1 MKLISTL
8 FTKKA
13 TLVALFMVLVTFTN
27 AGTVSSAAYFRV
39 FWNKFE
45 VVATNDNKVVLTWN
59 VTEYN
64 NKTFSVQHSVDG
76 IKWEE
81 IALIQS
87 QKSAESIT
95 NYSYTHNNKLSG
107 KQFYRLLDVDVDHG
121 SSGFSPVKT
130 LVIEN
135 EKQVTAIWPNP
146 AVDHIVI
153 SNKDNSDMN
162 TKARIYDLTGK
173 VMAEVKLGPNN
184 NKIAI
189 NELPTGTYI
198 VKIEN
203 TKGASYSQKIV
214 KQ

>member
-8 FTKKA
+8 FTKQ
-13 TLVALFMVLVTFTN
+13 TSLVALFMFMVTFTN
-27 AGTVSSAAYFRV
+27 ARLATSAANFRV

-45 VVATNDNKVVLTWN
+45 VTKTNDNTVVLTWN

-76 IKWEE
+76 LKWEE

-87 QKSAESIT
+87 KNSAESIT
-95 NYSYTHNNKLSG
+95 NYSYTHTNKLNG
-107 KQFYRLLDVDVDHG
+107 KQFYRLLDIDVDRG
-121 SSGFSPVKT
+121 STGFSPVKS
-130 LVIEN
+130 LVLKN
-135 EKQVTAIWPNP
+135 DKQAIAIWPNP
-146 AVDHIVI
+146 ATDHIVI
-153 SNKDNSDMN
+153 TNTDNNDMY
-162 TKARIYDLTGK
+162 TKARIFDLTGK
-173 VMAEVKLGPNN
+173 VMSEMKLVSNT

-203 TKGASYSQKIV
+203 TNGTSYSQKIV